1 MTRKRTGIWVCIEDG
16 LRWQNGH
23 YQKTPN
29 DKIKITYS
37 APDTSSN
44 IKITYSAPDTSS
56 NIKITYSM

>member
-44 IKITYSAPDTSS
+44 IKITYS
-56 NIKITYSM
+56 M